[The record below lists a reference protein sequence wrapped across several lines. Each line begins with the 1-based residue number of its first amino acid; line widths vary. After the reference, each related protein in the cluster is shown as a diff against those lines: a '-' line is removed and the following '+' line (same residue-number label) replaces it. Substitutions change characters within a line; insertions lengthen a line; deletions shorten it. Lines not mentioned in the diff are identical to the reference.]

1 MKVILL
7 DSQVINGYDYSLE
20 QKIIEDAGFI
30 FVKESCKNEDE
41 VIEKCLD
48 ADAILNITIK
58 MTEKSI
64 SKLTNCKAMVRY
76 GIGVDEFDIAA
87 ATKMGIKVCN
97 VSTYCIPEVALHA
110 TSMLLASMRQ
120 LKHFDQAVGK
130 GIWNQ
135 QLGRPMRRPSA
146 QTVGLVGFGNIARTV
161 ASNLKGI
168 GFQLIGYDPYVP
180 EEVFAE
186 CGVTK
191 VTLEEL
197 YEKADALSLHLPQ
210 TDETFHM
217 FNKDSFAKLKD
228 GVVIVNASRGGLIKE
243 MDLIEALDTGKVGA
257 VGLDVMETEPMKDT
271 DNPLVHMEQV
281 ILSPHIAYRSQEA
294 NQELFCQVAETA
306 VSILRGETPPNVLN
320 KKALGL

>member
-1 MKVILL
+1 
-7 DSQVINGYDYSLE
+7 
-20 QKIIEDAGFI
+20 
-30 FVKESCKNEDE
+30 
-41 VIEKCLD
+41 
-48 ADAILNITIK
+48 
-58 MTEKSI
+58 
-64 SKLTNCKAMVRY
+64 
-76 GIGVDEFDIAA
+76 
-87 ATKMGIKVCN
+87 
-97 VSTYCIPEVALHA
+97 
-110 TSMLLASMRQ
+110 
-120 LKHFDQAVGK
+120 
-130 GIWNQ
+130 
-135 QLGRPMRRPSA
+135 MRRPSA